1 MEEEER
7 MEQDMDYSKE
17 EEEEEEYSE
26 HFWDELDLDDIRDC
40 IRDIYGLPDDMV
52 TETTTDDQ

>member
-1 MEEEER
+1 
-7 MEQDMDYSKE
+7 MDYSKE

-26 HFWDELDLDDIRDC
+26 HFGDESDLDDIRDC
-40 IRDIYGLPDDMV
+40 IRDIYGLPDDMI